1 MTRPQRVILLIGIL
15 GTVLVVLPAAGCWRA
30 AHFNRHLNSIVKPYR
45 FRILRWELRQVLD
58 LAEAPRDGAGFR
70 VGRRDETESVLA
82 YFSLVDEIGALE
94 REMGATGNGQDAL
107 AGREEELERLQE
119 RKKAVR
125 GAVERVIGCQIRQ
138 SLSEQG
144 IFNPADRYV
153 SLKIGFPPISFRL
166 GQPPNLL
173 VVSPRDRIKSVRKVI
188 LVQDIS
194 LAAVEDI
201 EARVDALG
209 VSALVVELGGF
220 GGTYPAFVADTG
232 SLQFTVE
239 AATEEWL
246 HQYLAFTPLGF
257 LYLLDVIGVY
267 RSYDIVTMNE
277 TLAGMVSEEIADT
290 MLEAHYPRYASEEK
304 GEESSHAEC
313 DFCREM
319 REIRTA
325 VDQFLANGE
334 VERAEEYMEERRQ
347 YLAAKGHHIR
357 KLNQAYFAFHGAY
370 ADEPTSVSPIGA
382 EMREARRQSASLA
395 EFLSTV
401 ASMTSHQDLVDSLKA
416 NPP

>member
-1 MTRPQRVILLIGIL
+1 MTRPQRLILLIGIL
-15 GTVLVVLPAAGCWRA
+15 GMVLVVLPAAGCWRA
-30 AHFNRHLNSIVKPYR
+30 AYFNGRLNSILKPYR
-45 FRILRWELRQVLD
+45 FGILRWELRQVLD
-58 LAEAPRDGAGFR
+58 RKDGAGFR
-70 VGRRDETESVLA
+70 VGRRDETESVLE
-82 YFSLVDEIGALE
+82 YFSLVDEIGALA
-94 REMGATGNGQDAL
+94 RDQGATGSGQDAL
-107 AGREEELERLQE
+107 AGQEKELERLRE
-119 RKKAVR
+119 RKRALR
-125 GAVERVIGCQIRQ
+125 GAVERVIGRQIGE

-144 IFNPADRYV
+144 IFSPADRYM
-153 SLKIGFPPISFRL
+153 SLKIGFPPVSFRL

-173 VVSPRDRIKSVRKVI
+173 VVSPRDRIESVRKVM
-188 LVQDIS
+188 LLQDIS

-201 EARVDALG
+201 EARADALG

-220 GGTYPAFVADTG
+220 GGTYPAFVGDTG
-232 SLQFTVE
+232 SLRFTVE

-277 TLAGMVSEEIADT
+277 TLAGMVSKEIADT
-290 MLEAHYPRYASEEK
+290 MLEAYYPRYASQKK
-304 GEESSHAEC
+304 GEESSHVES
-313 DFCREM
+313 DFGREM
-319 REIRTA
+319 RRIRTA

-382 EMREARRQSASLA
+382 EMRESRRRSASLA
-395 EFLSTV
+395 EFLSSA